1 MRLNLKSDKP
11 KVLRTKSID
20 IYSFINEVV
29 NPEVDRIELIDH
41 RNPPRETHG
50 RVYTVNKC
58 KVTLSYQ
65 DGGKT
70 LKIFIDEKSK

>member
-1 MRLNLKSDKP
+1 MKNYKP
-11 KVLRTKSID
+11 KVLRSESID
-20 IYSFINEVV
+20 TSNFINEVV

-65 DGGKT
+65 DDGKT